1 MRIERISDTQ
11 MKFVLMHTDL
21 EARDIKISE
30 LSHSSDKTQQ
40 LFREV
45 LQIAQDEGD
54 FASSESVPYL
64 IEATRVGVDGLA
76 VVVTKMNP
84 EDLERRFSLVP
95 AAKDRCRFK
104 RNTYIDQPDYAEENS
119 YSVFSF
125 EDLDMA
131 ATAADA
137 INPIF
142 SGESQLYKLNGQYFL
157 WLQNETEDDRPTAD
171 LEAIML
177 EFGQKH
183 VSNALSRQYL
193 AEHGEHI
200 ITDDAVT
207 KLTSYV
213 HTS

>member
-11 MKFVLMHTDL
+11 MKFILMHTDL
-21 EARDIKISE
+21 EERDIKISE
-30 LSHSSDKTQQ
+30 LSHSSDKTQE
-40 LFREV
+40 LFREM
-45 LQIAQDEGD
+45 LQIAQDEGA
-54 FASSESVPYL
+54 FASSESAPYL

-76 VVVTKMNP
+76 VVVTKMNA

-95 AAKDRCRFK
+95 AAKNRCRYK
-104 RNTYIDQPDYAEENS
+104 RNKFIEQPDYPHEDS
-119 YSVFSF
+119 HSVFSF
-125 EDLDMA
+125 VNLDMA
-131 ATAADA
+131 ASAADA

-171 LEAIML
+171 LEAILL

-183 VSNALSRQYL
+183 ISNALSRQYL
-193 AEHGEHI
+193 AEHGEPI
-200 ITDDAVT
+200 ITNGAVN
-207 KLTSYV
+207 KLTNYV

>member
-21 EARDIKISE
+21 EERDIKISE

-40 LFREV
+40 LFREM
-45 LQIAQDEGD
+45 LQIAQEEGA
-54 FASSESVPYL
+54 FASSESAPYL
-64 IEATRVGVDGLA
+64 IEATKIGVDSLA

-104 RNTYIDQPDYAEENS
+104 RNKFIEQPEYADEDS
-119 YSVFSF
+119 YSLFSF
-125 EDLDMA
+125 ESLDMA

-137 INPIF
+137 ISSIF
-142 SGESQLYKLNGQYFL
+142 SGESQLYKLNGLYL
-157 WLQNETEDDRPTAD
+157 LRLKNETKDDRPTAS
-171 LEAIML
+171 LEAIMH

-183 VSNALSRQYL
+183 ASNTLSGQYL

-200 ITDDAVT
+200 IAENAIS
-207 KLTSYV
+207 KLTNYV

>member
-21 EARDIKISE
+21 EERDIKISE

-40 LFREV
+40 LFREM
-45 LQIAQDEGD
+45 LQIAQDEGA
-54 FASSESVPYL
+54 FASSESAPYL
-64 IEATRVGVDGLA
+64 IEATREGMDGLT
-76 VVVTKMNP
+76 VVVTKMSA

-104 RNTYIDQPDYAEENS
+104 RNKFIDQPDHTGEDS
-119 YSVFSF
+119 HSVFSF
-125 EDLDMA
+125 DDLDMA
-131 ATAADA
+131 AIAADA

-157 WLQNETEDDRPTAD
+157 WLKNETEDDRPTAD
-171 LEAIML
+171 LEAIVH

-183 VSNALSRQYL
+183 ASNALSQQYL

-200 ITDDAVT
+200 ITDNAVN
-207 KLTSYV
+207 KLANYV